1 MSGLAFSSR
10 VAAGLRQGIRLRVQA
25 GSVLPLLCTLVMIL
39 PSAVSAR
46 DDHTIRLDGWTV
58 TMAYEGQAIQARLT
72 AFDTG
77 TASGDAPPQSL
88 TLYVVRGCESTGVL
102 RLNWTGDAY
111 VSVKTEG
118 AARCNFSAGTRFR
131 VV

>member
-1 MSGLAFSSR
+1 MNSYMSPRSFSKLVSPRILLREWLPPLCALAMF
-10 VAAGLRQGIRLRVQA
+10 
-25 GSVLPLLCTLVMIL
+25 LPGTV
-39 PSAVSAR
+39 PAR

-72 AFDTG
+72 ASDTAG
-77 TASGDAPPQSL
+77 TAFNDAPPQTL

-102 RLNWTGDAY
+102 RLTWTGDAY
-111 VSVKTEG
+111 VPIKSEG
-118 AARCNFSAGTRFR
+118 AARCHFSAGTRFR

>member
-1 MSGLAFSSR
+1 MSSHMLTRRVSR
-10 VAAGLRQGIRLRVQA
+10 LVSHRILLREW
-25 GSVLPLLCTLVMIL
+25 LPLLCALAMFL
-39 PSAVSAR
+39 PGTVPAR
-46 DDHTIRLDGWTV
+46 DDHTIRVDGWTV

-72 AFDTG
+72 ASDATG
-77 TASGDAPPQSL
+77 AASNDAPPQTL

-118 AARCNFSAGTRFR
+118 AARCHFSTGTRFR
-131 VV
+131 VI